1 MLWRCRVA
9 KLAAHLPTVN
19 KSGVFFAM
27 AATTTERAETGREK
41 RNANREPDRSGQLP
55 RVRPVIGWTGRLPV
69 LAECATLT

>member
-19 KSGVFFAM
+19 KSGVFFAT
-27 AATTTERAETGREK
+27 AATTPERAETGREK

-55 RVRPVIGWTGRLPV
+55 RV
-69 LAECATLT
+69 